1 MWGIDVVNRLI
12 DYLSTTKGDENLFQA
27 IFWFAIGLLIMFSIP
42 YIYLDARA
50 TKKGENSER

>member
-27 IFWFAIGLLIMFSIP
+27 IFWFAIGLLIMFGIP
-42 YIYLDARA
+42 YIYLGKEIY
-50 TKKGENSER
+50 KKKEAKLF